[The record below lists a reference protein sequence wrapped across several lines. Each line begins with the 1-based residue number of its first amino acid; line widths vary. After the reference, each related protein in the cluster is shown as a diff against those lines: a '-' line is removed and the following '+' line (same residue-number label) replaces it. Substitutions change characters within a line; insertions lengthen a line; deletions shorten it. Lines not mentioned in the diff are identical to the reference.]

1 MTEGARFDERHLVG
15 LDKTCPLKVWCHSI
29 ACILTERDR
38 WMQARSFFHHLEQ
51 RGLFGAVI
59 FEAKTAPGES
69 TEDVIESSG
78 SKINSV
84 VSRRDGSRRF
94 PQPSALVCSGC
105 DFAGKLIRL
114 PQKTGVGRFH
124 SFIGLIV
131 KTPVAVKTVAG
142 EPVPLSEGIGESSI
156 DTPGSIK
163 THQIPATPS
172 VEHSSNCR
180 RAVWESVFPLVQAGL
195 HFRSVQ

>member
-1 MTEGARFDERHLVG
+1 MTEGPRFDERHLVG

-29 ACILTERDR
+29 ACVLTERDR
-38 WMQARSFFHHLEQ
+38 WMQARPFFYHLEQ

-59 FEAKTAPGES
+59 FEAKTAPGEGM
-69 TEDVIESSG
+69 EDVIESSG

-84 VSRRDGSRRF
+84 VSRRDGPRRL
-94 PQPSALVCSGC
+94 PQLLELFCRGR

-114 PQKTGVGRFH
+114 PHKTGVGCFH
-124 SFIGLIV
+124 RFIGLIV

-142 EPVPLSEGIGESSI
+142 EPVPLPEGIGETSI

-180 RAVWESVFPLVQAGL
+180 RTVWESILPLVQAGL
-195 HFRSVQ
+195 HFCSVQ

>member
-29 ACILTERDR
+29 ACVLTERDC
-38 WMQARSFFHHLEQ
+38 WMQARPFFHHLEQ

-59 FEAKTAPGES
+59 FEAKTAPSES
-69 TEDVIESSG
+69 VEDVIESSG

-84 VSRRDGSRRF
+84 VSRRDGPRRL
-94 PQPSALVCSGC
+94 PQLLELFCSGC

-114 PQKTGVGRFH
+114 PHKTGVGRFH

-142 EPVPLSEGIGESSI
+142 ETIPLSEGLS
-156 DTPGSIK
+156 GS
-163 THQIPATPS
+163 HL
-172 VEHSSNCR
+172 EH
-180 RAVWESVFPLVQAGL
+180 P
-195 HFRSVQ
+195 RS